1 MIKIISDSTCD
12 LSEGLLGKY
21 NISILPLHVI
31 LDKSDYRDGV
41 DITTDEIYDWAD
53 DHRTT
58 PKTAAPSIEEAIN
71 LFKPILEGDN
81 EIICFSL
88 AKDMSNSYDVM
99 KLAAK
104 TLEAE
109 DRIYVIDSANLS
121 TGIGL
126 LVLEAAT
133 LAAQGMS
140 AENIV
145 ARIEEL
151 KPLVRSSFVADS
163 LTYLYHGGRCDS
175 VTTSQ
180 EGVLKLHSLVE
191 VEDGK
196 LVVSKEYREDM
207 NAAIMTYVK
216 ELEPALS
223 NAKADHVFITY
234 TGYNDAII
242 ADVHDYLERLN
253 HFKEIHIT
261 RAGAVISSHC
271 GYGALGVVF
280 IAN

>member
-58 PKTAAPSIEEAIN
+58 PKTAAPTIEEAIN
-71 LFKPILEGDN
+71 LLKPILEGDN

-88 AKDMSNSYDVM
+88 AKDISNSYDIM
-99 KLAAK
+99 KSAAK
-104 TLEAE
+104 ALEAE

-180 EGVLKLHSLVE
+180 ESVLKLHSLVE

-196 LVVSKEYREDM
+196 LVVRKEYRGDM

-216 ELEPALS
+216 ELKPALS
-223 NAKADHVFITY
+223 NAKTDHVFITY
-234 TGYNDAII
+234 TGYSDAII
-242 ADVHDYLERLN
+242 AEVRDYLERLN

-261 RAGAVISSHC
+261 RAGAVVSSHC